1 MINDAQTIISYFE
14 SLRSNGVSDLD
25 LTFCDPEQ
33 WFSQTEE
40 FYLTFR
46 ATKRSFSDVKSWWII
61 QIKSTEQK
69 IIKVG
74 VIIHSLGWIPRN
86 FENLNFKP
94 KLSFLREN
102 HESSDFYE
110 FALYMIFEIFNKKKP

>member
-1 MINDAQTIISYFE
+1 MIYDAQTIISYFE

-86 FENLNFKP
+86 FEILIFKP
-94 KLSFLREN
+94 KLSFLREITLSKWSFQ
-102 HESSDFYE
+102 E
-110 FALYMIFEIFNKKKP
+110 KKS